1 MVAEQEDHPSELVG
15 RTQLFKSHIYAFLCS
30 QGVKDYRLDLL
41 ALLVVV
47 VVVVVVVLAFS
58 LTTKLLLHSFTA
70 AGLTAEEIWHERLKM
85 NHGLVYNFDLWRL
98 AITWQ
103 Q

>member
-15 RTQLFKSHIYAFLCS
+15 RTQLFKSHIDAFLCS

-58 LTTKLLLHSFTA
+58 LTTKLLMHSFTA
-70 AGLTAEEIWHERLKM
+70 AGLTAEEI
-85 NHGLVYNFDLWRL
+85 
-98 AITWQ
+98 
-103 Q
+103 